1 MSAYIFRFHNF
12 DCCILY
18 YIGRPIR
25 KYQTPLNK
33 SIYAIGKTQITH
45 AQAKL
50 YNFLDKNGDIN
61 IEYNKN
67 KNLLNI
73 SQNYKKTYIRIM
85 NLSEPREVC
94 IYICIHMYICVHIC
108 LYVSINMYTCMHLDK
123 EMFTYICINYKRT
136 YI

>member
-1 MSAYIFRFHNF
+1 MSLLNVFFI
-12 DCCILY
+12 C
-18 YIGRPIR
+18 IGRPIR
-25 KYQTPLNK
+25 QYQTPLNK
-33 SIYAIGKTQITH
+33 SVYVIGKTQITH

-61 IEYNKN
+61 IENNKN

-94 IYICIHMYICVHIC
+94 MYISVYIYICIYI
-108 LYVSINMYTCMHLDK
+108 YVYINI
-123 EMFTYICINYKRT
+123 YI
-136 YI
+136 YILIFEL